1 MEKMDEICRNL
12 FSWYHEH
19 MRDLPWRATRDPYKI
34 WISEVI
40 LQQTRVAQ
48 GYDYFVRFIERFPT
62 VEALAEAPDDEVMRM
77 WQGLGYYSRA
87 RNLHAAAKQVVAMGG
102 FPTTYEAIRSLKGV
116 GDYTAAAVASFA
128 FDVPQAAVDGNVCR
142 VWSRV
147 FGIDVPIDSV
157 QGKRLITDIAQ
168 SLLPEA
174 HAALYNQAV
183 MEFGALQCVPRNPH
197 CSECPLAH
205 KCMALATGRVE
216 ELPIKSHKTKVTP
229 RYLHYLY
236 IHNTEGLLLH
246 KRTANDIWQNLYELP
261 LIETSESI
269 DVDTLLQHADFQVWH
284 SLIPY
289 YIYRGHVGGIKHV
302 LSHRVLHATFYAVEV
317 QGLLPQPEGYVYVP
331 FTALDDYALP
341 RLIERYL
348 AERVAR

>member
-1 MEKMDEICRNL
+1 MDEICHNL

-19 MRDLPWRATRDPYKI
+19 KRDLPWRATRNPYKI

-62 VEALAEAPDDEVMRM
+62 VEALAEAPEDEVMRM

-128 FDVPQAAVDGNVCR
+128 FDVPRAAVDGNVCR

-147 FGIDVPIDSV
+147 FGIYSPIDSV

-168 SLLPEA
+168 TLLPEV

-216 ELPIKSHKTKVTP
+216 ELPMKSHKTKVTP
-229 RYLHYLY
+229 RYMHYLY

-302 LSHRVLHATFYAVEV
+302 LSHRVLHATFYAIEV
-317 QGLLPQPEGYVYVP
+317 QGHLPQPEGYVYVP
-331 FTALDDYALP
+331 FAALNDYALP

-348 AERVAR
+348 AERIAR

>member
-1 MEKMDEICRNL
+1 M
-12 FSWYHEH
+12 
-19 MRDLPWRATRDPYKI
+19 
-34 WISEVI
+34 
-40 LQQTRVAQ
+40 QQTRVAQ

-62 VEALAEAPDDEVMRM
+62 VEALAEAPEDEVMRM

-128 FDVPQAAVDGNVCR
+128 FDVPRAAVDGNVCR

-147 FGIDVPIDSV
+147 FGIYSPIDSV

-168 SLLPEA
+168 TLLPEV

-216 ELPIKSHKTKVTP
+216 ELPMKSHKTKVTP
-229 RYLHYLY
+229 RYMHYLY

-302 LSHRVLHATFYAVEV
+302 LSHRVLHATFYAIEV
-317 QGLLPQPEGYVYVP
+317 QGHLPQPEGYVYVP
-331 FTALDDYALP
+331 FAALNDYALP

-348 AERVAR
+348 AERIAR